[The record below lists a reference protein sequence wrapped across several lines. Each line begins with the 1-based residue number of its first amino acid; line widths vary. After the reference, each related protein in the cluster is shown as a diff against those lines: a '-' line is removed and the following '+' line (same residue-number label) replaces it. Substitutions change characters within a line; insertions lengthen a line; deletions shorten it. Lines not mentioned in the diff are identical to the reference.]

1 MFRFF
6 KGQPS
11 EYVIQ
16 YVGGKVKKQGP
27 GIAFSYLRYKT
38 SIVVVPTTSTDAMFV
53 FHDMTRNFQEV
64 AVQGQFT
71 YCVNNPQVAASQLN
85 FGVDLRDRTY
95 LTTDPD
101 MVPKRITNAIQAK
114 VHDQIQARSLEE
126 SIRDSESIASEVIA
140 AVSNHP
146 TLAEIGVE
154 IIAIHIQSIRPT
166 PEVGK
171 ALEAEYRET
180 LMRKA
185 DEAIYMRRASAVE
198 EERKIKEK
206 ELATDVALE
215 EQRRGLLELQGQN
228 ALQEAQQRSEAM
240 AIEAESKANTL
251 KQELTAYQSIDPRLL
266 AAMGFRDLAKQ
277 GADNLTITTEV
288 LSALMGGKNS

>member
-1 MFRFF
+1 MIRFF

-16 YVGGKVKKQGP
+16 YVGGKIKKQGQ
-27 GIAFSYLRYKT
+27 GIAFSYLKFKT
-38 SIVVVPTTSTDAMFV
+38 SIVVVPTTSTDSMFV

-71 YCVNNPQVAASQLN
+71 FRVKNPQVVAAQLN
-85 FGVDLRDRTY
+85 FGIDLRDRSY
-95 LTTDPD
+95 QTTDPE

-126 SIRDSESIASEVIA
+126 SIRDSESIAGEVMV
-140 AVSNHP
+140 AVTNHP
-146 TLAEIGVE
+146 TLAELGVE
-154 IIAIHIQSIRPT
+154 IIAVHIQSIRPT

-185 DEAIYMRRASAVE
+185 DEAIYTRRAAAVE

-215 EQRRGLLELQGQN
+215 EQRRSLLELQGQN
-228 ALQEAQQRSEAM
+228 ALQDAQQRSEAM
-240 AIEAESKANTL
+240 AIDSEAKANAL
-251 KQELTAYQSIDPRLL
+251 KQELAAFKSIDPRVL
-266 AAMGFRDLAKQ
+266 AAMGFRDLAKK

-288 LSALMGGKNS
+288 LSALMNGKNA